1 MSLGQ
6 GTRLSSRLSY
16 HLSARPRLYLSFTF
30 NIREL
35 GHRWYLMLP
44 LSHAVYRMLK
54 QMIEMKST
62 VTNVSPVFPSL
73 LATGHIC
80 VNKSKAKQAN
90 TGHLIA

>member
-1 MSLGQ
+1 MSPGQ
-6 GTRLSSRLSY
+6 GTRFSFRLSY

-35 GHRWYLMLP
+35 GHRWFLMLLLAP
-44 LSHAVYRMLK
+44 AVYRMLK

-62 VTNVSPVFPSL
+62 LTNVCPVFPSL

-80 VNKSKAKQAN
+80 VNKPKAKEAN
-90 TGHLIA
+90 RGHLTA